1 MDLLHLVD
9 RLEELV
15 ASAQK
20 MPIGNRAILDR
31 RRLLDVVDQMRI
43 AVPQEVRE
51 AQDIVAH
58 RDSIRREA
66 EEEGR
71 ILLAQAE
78 ERASRLVES
87 HEITQAA
94 RQRAEEIAHEAEA
107 RLEERIAEANA
118 DIQQRIAESRQI
130 AREQMSAAD
139 DYARE
144 LLLRLQRQ
152 LEAFVGSV
160 RNGVEQLEP
169 QAPTLRRDASA
180 APIVREPVAR
190 APREMRDLR
199 VDDFEDDTPY
209 DAPVPEPRSSSR
221 SPIPLHRDDEDDDLE
236 NLLRPRRREVPQQAP
251 VVIDDFDNEPLDDDP
266 LLQPRREGRD
276 ARDSRADDRDRPRA
290 RREDDDYSDD
300 E

>member
-58 RDSIRREA
+58 RDAIRREA

-78 ERASRLVES
+78 ERASRLVEQ

-94 RQRAEEIAHEAEA
+94 RHRAEEIASEAEA

-118 DIQQRIAESRQI
+118 DIQQRIQESRQI

-152 LEAFVGSV
+152 LEAFVSSV

-169 QAPTLRRDASA
+169 QAPTLRRDTAA
-180 APIVREPVAR
+180 APIVRAPAAR
-190 APREMRDLR
+190 PAREVRDEE
-199 VDDFEDDTPY
+199 FEDEP
-209 DAPVPEPRSSSR
+209 PFEEQPEPRGATR
-221 SPIPLHRDDEDDDLE
+221 SPIPLHREDEGDDLE
-236 NLLRPRRREVPQQAP
+236 NLLRPRQRDAQQAP
-251 VVIDDFDNEPLDDDP
+251 VVIDDFEHEPLDDDP
-266 LLQPRREGRD
+266 LLRPRESREPRLPRGDERARTRRD
-276 ARDSRADDRDRPRA
+276 EDDYADD
-290 RREDDDYSDD
+290 E
-300 E
+300 

>member
-15 ASAQK
+15 AGAQK

-58 RDSIRREA
+58 RDAIRREA

-78 ERASRLVES
+78 ERAARLVEQ
-87 HEITQAA
+87 HEIAQAA
-94 RQRAEEIAHEAEA
+94 RKRAEEIANEAEA

-118 DIQQRIAESRQI
+118 DIQQRIQESRQI
-130 AREQMSAAD
+130 AREQMAAAD

-152 LEAFVGSV
+152 LEAFVSSV

-180 APIVREPVAR
+180 APIVRETAR
-190 APREMRDLR
+190 PAREMREPSF
-199 VDDFEDDTPY
+199 DDDEPY
-209 DAPVPEPRSSSR
+209 EAPVSDARTAPGR
-221 SPIPLHRDDEDDDLE
+221 SPIPLRREDEGDDLE
-236 NLLRPRRREVPQQAP
+236 NLLRPRHRDMPPAQQQAP
-251 VVIDDFDNEPLDDDP
+251 VIDDFEHEPLDDDP
-266 LLQPRREGRD
+266 MLQPRRE
-276 ARDSRADDRDRPRA
+276 SRQPRSG
-290 RREDDDYSDD
+290 REDPGARFED
-300 E
+300 EYGDE

>member
-58 RDSIRREA
+58 RDAIRREA

-78 ERASRLVES
+78 ERASRLVEQ

-94 RQRAEEIAHEAEA
+94 RQRAEEIAAEAEA

-118 DIQQRIAESRQI
+118 DIQQRIQESRQI

-152 LEAFVGSV
+152 LEAFVSSV

-169 QAPTLRRDASA
+169 QAPTLRRDTAA
-180 APIVREPVAR
+180 APIVRAPAAR
-190 APREMRDLR
+190 PAREARD
-199 VDDFEDDTPY
+199 DEFED
-209 DAPVPEPRSSSR
+209 EPPFEEQPQARGAAR
-221 SPIPLHRDDEDDDLE
+221 SPIPLHRDDEDDDDLE
-236 NLLRPRRREVPQQAP
+236 NLLRPRQRDGQQQAP
-251 VVIDDFDNEPLDDDP
+251 VVIDDFEHEPLDDDP
-266 LLQPRREGRD
+266 LLRPREPRLPRGDERARTRRD
-276 ARDSRADDRDRPRA
+276 EDDYADD
-290 RREDDDYSDD
+290 E
-300 E
+300 

>member
-58 RDSIRREA
+58 RDAIRREA

-78 ERASRLVES
+78 ERAARLVEQ
-87 HEITQAA
+87 HEIAQAA
-94 RQRAEEIAHEAEA
+94 RHRAEEIANEAEA

-118 DIQQRIAESRQI
+118 DIQRRIEESRQI
-130 AREQMSAAD
+130 AREQMAAAD

-152 LEAFVGSV
+152 LEAFSSSV
-160 RNGVEQLEP
+160 RNGIDQLEP
-169 QAPTLRRDASA
+169 QAPTLRRDAAA
-180 APIVREPVAR
+180 APIVREPAR
-190 APREMRDLR
+190 PLREMREPA
-199 VDDFEDDTPY
+199 FEEHEAAFEQPSGEMRA
-209 DAPVPEPRSSSR
+209 APGR
-221 SPIPLHRDDEDDDLE
+221 SPIPLRRDDEDDDLE
-236 NLLRPRRREVPQQAP
+236 NLLRPRRRETPPQAAP
-251 VVIDDFDNEPLDDDP
+251 VVIDDFEHEPLDDDP
-266 LLQPRREGRD
+266 LIQPRREQR
-276 ARDSRADDRDRPRA
+276 RPRDT
-290 RREDDDYSDD
+290 REEGSRFED
-300 E
+300 EYGDE

>member
-58 RDSIRREA
+58 REAIRREA

-87 HEITQAA
+87 DAITQAA
-94 RQRAEEIAHEAEA
+94 RQRAEEIAQEAEA

-118 DIQQRIAESRQI
+118 DIQQRINESRQI
-130 AREQMSAAD
+130 AREQMAAAD
-139 DYARE
+139 DYARD
-144 LLLRLQRQ
+144 LLGRLHRQ
-152 LEAFVGSV
+152 LEAFMGSV
-160 RNGVEQLEP
+160 RNGMDQLEP
-169 QAPTLRRDASA
+169 QAPTLRRDTTA
-180 APIVREPVAR
+180 APIVREAPAR
-190 APREMRDLR
+190 RREAMPEPE
-199 VDDFEDDTPY
+199 FEDEDTYDEPY
-209 DAPVPEPRSSSR
+209 DAAPEPRSASR
-221 SPIPLHRDDEDDDLE
+221 PVPLRREPEADDDLE
-236 NLLRPRRREVPQQAP
+236 NLLRPRRREVMQQQAP
-251 VVIDDFDNEPLDDDP
+251 AIIDDFDNEPLDDDP
-266 LLQPRREGRD
+266 VLPRREAPRD
-276 ARDSRADDRDRPRA
+276 ARPRGRASDV
-290 RREDDDYSDD
+290 DDDFD

>member
-78 ERASRLVES
+78 ERASRLVEQ
-87 HEITQAA
+87 IG
-94 RQRAEEIAHEAEA
+94 RAH
-107 RLEERIAEANA
+107 
-118 DIQQRIAESRQI
+118 
-130 AREQMSAAD
+130 
-139 DYARE
+139 
-144 LLLRLQRQ
+144 
-152 LEAFVGSV
+152 V
-160 RNGVEQLEP
+160 
-169 QAPTLRRDASA
+169 
-180 APIVREPVAR
+180 
-190 APREMRDLR
+190 
-199 VDDFEDDTPY
+199 
-209 DAPVPEPRSSSR
+209 
-221 SPIPLHRDDEDDDLE
+221 
-236 NLLRPRRREVPQQAP
+236 
-251 VVIDDFDNEPLDDDP
+251 
-266 LLQPRREGRD
+266 
-276 ARDSRADDRDRPRA
+276 
-290 RREDDDYSDD
+290 
-300 E
+300 

>member
-51 AQDIVAH
+51 ARDIVAH

-78 ERASRLVES
+78 ERAARLVEQ
-87 HEITQAA
+87 HEIAQAA
-94 RQRAEEIAHEAEA
+94 RHRAEEIANEAEV

-118 DIQQRIAESRQI
+118 DIQRRIEESRQI
-130 AREQMSAAD
+130 AREQMRAAD

-144 LLLRLQRQ
+144 LLIRLQRQ
-152 LEAFVGSV
+152 LEAFSGSV
-160 RNGVEQLEP
+160 RNGIDQLEP
-169 QAPTLRRDASA
+169 QAPTLRRDTAA
-180 APIVREPVAR
+180 APIVREPAR
-190 APREMRDLR
+190 QVREMREMREPAYEEHAPAFDQPSTELR
-199 VDDFEDDTPY
+199 GAAD
-209 DAPVPEPRSSSR
+209 R
-221 SPIPLHRDDEDDDLE
+221 SPIPLRREDEDDDLE
-236 NLLRPRRREVPQQAP
+236 NLLRPRRRDTPATQAP
-251 VVIDDFDNEPLDDDP
+251 VVIDDFEHELLDDDP
-266 LLQPRREGRD
+266 SIQPRREPRRPRD
-276 ARDSRADDRDRPRA
+276 AR
-290 RREDDDYSDD
+290 EDEFGD

>member
-15 ASAQK
+15 AGAQK
-20 MPIGNRAILDR
+20 MPIGNRALLDR

-58 RDSIRREA
+58 RDAIRREA

-78 ERASRLVES
+78 ERAARLVET
-87 HEITQAA
+87 HEIAQTA
-94 RQRAEEIAHEAEA
+94 RRRAEEIATEAEA
-107 RLEERIAEANA
+107 RLEDRIAEANA
-118 DIQQRIAESRQI
+118 DIQQRILESRQI
-130 AREQMSAAD
+130 AREQMAAAD

-160 RNGVEQLEP
+160 RNGIDQLEP
-169 QAPTLRRDASA
+169 QAPTLRRGA
-180 APIVREPVAR
+180 AAAEPIAREPVAR
-190 APREMRDLR
+190 APRDERTERTERTEHAERELE
-199 VDDFEDDTPY
+199 VEYDTS
-209 DAPVPEPRSSSR
+209 DAVLSPEPRAVGR
-221 SPIPLHRDDEDDDLE
+221 PPLQLRHEEGDGGELE
-236 NLLRPRRREVPQQAP
+236 NLLRPRRRDTPLPA
-251 VVIDDFDNEPLDDDP
+251 VIDDFEHEPLDDDP
-266 LLQPRREGRD
+266 LLSPRRDPRD
-276 ARDSRADDRDRPRA
+276 ERPRDRRDN
-290 RREDDDYSDD
+290 EVD

>member
-15 ASAQK
+15 AGAQK

-58 RDSIRREA
+58 REAIRREA

-78 ERASRLVES
+78 ERAARLVEQ
-87 HEITQAA
+87 HEITTAA
-94 RQRAEEIAHEAEA
+94 RRRAEEIATESEA

-118 DIQQRIAESRQI
+118 DIQQRIQESRQI
-130 AREQMSAAD
+130 AREQMAAAD

-152 LEAFVGSV
+152 LEAFVSSV

-190 APREMRDLR
+190 SPRETRGYR
-199 VDDFEDDTPY
+199 ETDFEDEPPFEDRD
-209 DAPVPEPRSSSR
+209 DAPPAGR
-221 SPIPLHRDDEDDDLE
+221 SPIPLRREDDGDDLE
-236 NLLRPRRREVPQQAP
+236 NLLRPRRPQASAPQAP
-251 VVIDDFDNEPLDDDP
+251 AVIDDFDHEPLDDDP
-266 LLQPRREGRD
+266 LLQPRRGERE
-276 ARDSRADDRDRPRA
+276 SREERPRA
-290 RREDDDYSDD
+290 RREEDDYD

>member
-71 ILLAQAE
+71 IMLAQAE
-78 ERASRLVES
+78 ERAARLVEQ
-87 HEITQAA
+87 HEIAQAA
-94 RQRAEEIAHEAEA
+94 RKRAEEIATEAES

-118 DIQQRIAESRQI
+118 DIQQRIQESRQI
-130 AREQMSAAD
+130 AREQMGAAD

-152 LEAFVGSV
+152 LEAFVSSV

-169 QAPTLRRDASA
+169 QAPTLRRDAA
-180 APIVREPVAR
+180 APIVRESAR
-190 APREMRDLR
+190 PTREMRDP
-199 VDDFEDDTPY
+199 VFDDDQPY
-209 DAPVPEPRSSSR
+209 DAPSAGSRPSGR
-221 SPIPLHRDDEDDDLE
+221 SPIPLRREGDDDDLE
-236 NLLRPRRREVPQQAP
+236 NLLRPRPRDAAPSQQAP
-251 VVIDDFDNEPLDDDP
+251 VIDDFEHEPLDDDP
-266 LLQPRREGRD
+266 LLQPRR
-276 ARDSRADDRDRPRA
+276 DSRDPRSQRPS
-290 RREDDDYSDD
+290 REDEYDD